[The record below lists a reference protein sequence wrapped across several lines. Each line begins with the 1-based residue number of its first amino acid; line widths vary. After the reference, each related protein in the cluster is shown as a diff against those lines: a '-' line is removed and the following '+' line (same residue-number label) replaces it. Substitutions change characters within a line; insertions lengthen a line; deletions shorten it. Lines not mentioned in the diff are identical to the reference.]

1 MKKKI
6 AVVMTMV
13 LMCALALTGCGK
25 KEEKNRLE
33 KIKEAGKIV
42 MVTSPDFA
50 PMEFEDISSGE
61 IVYAGSDIEL
71 GKYIAE
77 KLGVELEIKAMD
89 FTAVQTAITTNSADM
104 AISGFSY
111 TDDRAESME
120 LSIFFNQVGDGGQGV
135 LVLKENLDQYKT
147 AEDFAGKVVAAQNA
161 ALQYNLVESQLPDA
175 ELKPIT
181 SLNDAVMMLI
191 NGKVDAIAVAGTNGE
206 NYAKNYE
213 EVAMSEFY
221 FDYTEEGSV
230 LAVPKGETELIEAIN
245 EILKEVNEQG
255 LYEVWLEEAKAQAE
269 ALGLDVNE

>member
-61 IVYAGSDIEL
+61 TVYAGSDIEL

-255 LYEVWLEEAKAQAE
+255 LYEVWLEEAKVQAE

>member
-255 LYEVWLEEAKAQAE
+255 LYEVWLEEAKVQAE